1 MRFFLDTNVWSYIAN
16 EGVGSDLAKC
26 TRIAGNEVAIAPA
39 VVDEVQ
45 QMSDVE
51 GRRTLIRLVTEKHWT
66 RLMPEVFSEC
76 AEVKS
81 EILRL
86 RPEWRIAEPNMKE
99 FNQLRY
105 DWVRTKKGFWDRAR
119 QGVKTAAT
127 NESVRRDEE
136 ARLAVEQSFA
146 IRMRLKDIKKPGGET
161 HLQYA
166 GHMPEVGTPGWS
178 GESVDYWRVPS
189 LHMFKTELQV
199 YASAVSEWLD
209 SEIDVHAMLS
219 SPESMNRLWLHEFD
233 PALVPRQWLR
243 GSFEFLQAWH
253 KVTTGT
259 PGDSRLAT
267 HLVDADVIISSDK
280 NFARFAERCRA
291 EAPFK
296 VGKTLRAQANRAGVD
311 QVLKW
316 VSGEFPVDYSS

>member
-1 MRFFLDTNVWSYIAN
+1 MRFFLDTNVWSYIAS
-16 EGVGSDLAKC
+16 EGAGSDLAKC
-26 TRIAGNEVAIAPA
+26 ARIAGNEIVVSPA

-51 GRRTLIRLVTEKHWT
+51 GRRRLIQLVTEKDWK

-76 AEVKS
+76 AELKS
-81 EILRL
+81 EIFRL

-99 FNQLRY
+99 FNRVRY
-105 DWVRTKKGFWDRAR
+105 DWVRPKKGFWDRAR
-119 QGVKTAAT
+119 RGVETAAT

-136 ARLAVEQSFA
+136 ERLAVDQSFA
-146 IRMRLKDIKKPGGET
+146 IRERLKDVKKPGGET

-166 GHMPEVGTPGWS
+166 GHMPEAGTPGWS
-178 GESVDYWRVPS
+178 GKAVHYWRAPS

-199 YASAVSEWLD
+199 YESAVSEWLD
-209 SEIDVHAMLS
+209 SDIDVHAMLS
-219 SPESMNRLWLHEFD
+219 SPESMNRLWLHELD

-253 KVTTGT
+253 KFTTGT
-259 PGDSRLAT
+259 PGDARLAT
-267 HLVDADVIISSDK
+267 HLVDADVIISADK
-280 NFARFAERCRA
+280 NFVRFAERCRA

-296 VGKTLRAQANRAGVD
+296 IGKTVRAQAHRPGVD

-316 VSGEFPVDYSS
+316 VSNESPV